1 MVEIRE
7 YNKKQTSRLPAEKY
21 EEEVK
26 KLKKAHERLVKGR
39 FEFVDAQGGWIEF
52 AYRFFKGDMLV
63 TYKLYHGE
71 TTELPAGIVK
81 HINNTKKKVRK
92 FAINLDPSSN
102 RGVPSTYE
110 VQSRISFIPCES
122 L

>member
-7 YNKKQTSRLPAEKY
+7 YNKKQSVRMAPEKH

-26 KLKKAHERLVKGR
+26 KLRKAHERLIKGR
-39 FEFVDAQGGWIEF
+39 FEFTDAQGGWIEF

-63 TYKLYHGE
+63 VYKLFHGE
-71 TTELPAGIVK
+71 ITELPAGIVK

-92 FAINLDPSSN
+92 FSVNIDPN
-102 RGVPSTYE
+102 ARGVPSTYE
-110 VQSRISFIPCES
+110 VQSRISFIPLES